1 MFVLSY
7 LTVTVAQEYILKVAC
22 CIAKRQICNVKW
34 CVFFWGCCLNVF
46 PRFFFFL
53 LLSLSLSPLL
63 RRSCFLSLIFFHLY
77 MSLLRSL
84 IVAGIT
90 FNLSL
95 LLCQP
100 ANCHLIFSSWAKLV
114 TMALHGKPL
123 EQLNSL
129 IQWITFSLTPSIC
142 AHICANPSAHLTCTY
157 SHIHFFSILHMA
169 PHSQYQRLSFAYSH
183 TCILGYENDG
193 DIIRC

>member
-1 MFVLSY
+1 MLHCKAANLQCEVVCFLLRMLFECLPS
-7 LTVTVAQEYILKVAC
+7 IL
-22 CIAKRQICNVKW
+22 
-34 CVFFWGCCLNVF
+34 
-46 PRFFFFL
+46 FFL
-53 LLSLSLSPLL
+53 LRSLSLCPSPLL
-63 RRSCFLSLIFFHLY
+63 HRSCFLSLIFSHLY
-77 MSLLRSL
+77 MSLLCSL

-129 IQWITFSLTPSIC
+129 IQWITFSMTPSIC
-142 AHICANPSAHLTCTY
+142 AHICANPSAHNDM
-157 SHIHFFSILHMA
+157 HILPHTLFSILHMA

-193 DIIRC
+193 DIINVS